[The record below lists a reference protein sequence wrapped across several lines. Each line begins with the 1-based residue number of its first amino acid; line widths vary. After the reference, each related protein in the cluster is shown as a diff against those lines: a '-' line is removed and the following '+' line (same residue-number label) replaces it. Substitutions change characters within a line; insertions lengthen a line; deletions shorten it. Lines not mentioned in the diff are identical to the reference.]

1 MIYLDN
7 AATGFPKSDAVLLAM
22 QEAFA
27 ACGNPGRSS
36 HAPARNSDRILFR
49 CRQLLAE
56 RFGSTPENV
65 ILTKNATE
73 ALNLAIKGL
82 YRLGGEV
89 LTSTLEHNAV
99 MRPLHALR
107 RAQEITLKQFRVD
120 LAEDAVTVENFR
132 IAAGERADMAVVT
145 HASNVCGR
153 VLPIPEMRKA
163 VRREDFLL
171 IVDGSQTAGHL
182 PIDIRTL
189 GADVLCL
196 PGHKGLYGPMGTG
209 ALICN
214 PDRVPYFR
222 TLIEGG
228 SGIDARASGMPEVLP
243 ERLEAGTPNVYGIA
257 GLAAALAEFRF
268 PEREHLLY
276 RQLVKELR
284 QCPAIR
290 LYGQPADPSR
300 ASVASDARYMP
311 VLLFN
316 REGTD
321 CETLGELLAEKDI
334 AVRAGLH
341 CAPAAHRALGTLES
355 GGVRVSLG
363 RSTTDADLHAFLEAI
378 RSIR

>member
-7 AATGFPKSDAVLLAM
+7 AATGFPKSDAVLRAM
-22 QEAFA
+22 QEAFVH
-27 ACGNPGRSS
+27 CGNPARSS
-36 HAPARNSDRILFR
+36 HLPAQNADRVLFR

-73 ALNLAIKGL
+73 ALNIAIKGL
-82 YRLGGEV
+82 YRPGGEV

-99 MRPLHALR
+99 IRPLHALR
-107 RAQEITLKQFRVD
+107 TAQEITLKQFRVD
-120 LAEDAVTVENFR
+120 LTDDAVTVENFR
-132 IAAGERADMAVVT
+132 IASGGRADMAVVT

-153 VLPIPEMRKA
+153 VLPIRQMRQA
-163 VRREDFLL
+163 IRREDFLL
-171 IVDGSQTAGHL
+171 IVDASQTAGHL

-228 SGIDARASGMPEVLP
+228 SGVDSRAVGMPEVLP

-276 RQLVKELR
+276 RQLLEALR
-284 QCPAIR
+284 QHPDIR
-290 LYGQPADPSR
+290 LYGQPAD
-300 ASVASDARYMP
+300 AAAADRYMP

-316 REGTD
+316 RKGTD
-321 CETLGELLAEKDI
+321 CETLAERLAEQGI

-363 RSTTDADLHAFLEAI
+363 RSNVADDLQALLNALE
-378 RSIR
+378 

>member
-7 AATGFPKSDAVLLAM
+7 AATGFPKSDAVLRAM
-22 QEAFA
+22 QEAFVS
-27 ACGNPGRSS
+27 CGNPSRSS
-36 HAPARNSDRILFR
+36 HTPARNGDRILFR

-73 ALNLAIKGL
+73 ALNMAIKGL
-82 YRLGGEV
+82 YRPGGEV

-99 MRPLHALR
+99 LRPLHALR
-107 RAQEITLKQFRVD
+107 IAQEITLKQFRVD
-120 LAEDAVTVENFR
+120 PAEDAVTVENFR

-153 VLPIPEMRKA
+153 ILPIPEMRKA
-163 VRREDFLL
+163 IRREDFLL
-171 IVDGSQTAGHL
+171 IVDASQTAGHI
-182 PIDIRTL
+182 PVDIRAL

-228 SGIDARASGMPEVLP
+228 SGIDSRASGMPEVLP

-257 GLAAALAEFRF
+257 GLAAALTEFRF

-276 RQLVKELR
+276 RQLLKELR
-284 QCPAIR
+284 SRPGIR
-290 LYGQPADPSR
+290 LYGQPADL
-300 ASVASDARYMP
+300 ASAGRYVP

-321 CETLGELLAEKDI
+321 CEALGEQFAERDI

-363 RSTTDADLHAFLEAI
+363 RSTTGADLQAFLDALQAI
-378 RSIR
+378 Q

>member
-7 AATGFPKSDAVLLAM
+7 AATGFPKSNAVLLAM
-22 QEAFA
+22 QDAFA
-27 ACGNPGRSS
+27 GCGNPSRGS
-36 HAPARNSDRILFR
+36 HAPAQNADRVLFR

-73 ALNLAIKGL
+73 ALNIAIKGL
-82 YRLGGEV
+82 YHPGGEV

-107 RAQEITLKQFRVD
+107 SAQAITLKQFRVD
-120 LAEDAVTVENFR
+120 LADDAVTVENFR
-132 IAAGERADMAVVT
+132 IAAGGRAGMAVVT

-153 VLPIPEMRKA
+153 VLPIREMRRA
-163 VRREDFLL
+163 IRRDDFLL
-171 IVDGSQTAGHL
+171 IVDASQTAGHL
-182 PIDIRTL
+182 PIDIRAL

-214 PDRVPYFR
+214 PNRVPYFR

-228 SGIDARASGMPEVLP
+228 SGIDSRAPGMPEVLP

-257 GLAAALAEFRF
+257 GLAAALEEFRF
-268 PEREHLLY
+268 PEREHALY
-276 RQLVKELR
+276 RRLLQELR
-284 QCPAIR
+284 QKKGIR
-290 LYGQPADPSR
+290 LYGAPAD
-300 ASVASDARYMP
+300 DADAKRFVP

-316 REGTD
+316 REGVD
-321 CETLGELLAEKDI
+321 CEALAEQLAERGI

-341 CAPAAHRALGTLES
+341 CAPAAHRALGTLET

-363 RSTTDADLHAFLEAI
+363 RSTTAGELQTFLNALE
-378 RSIR
+378 

>member
-7 AATGFPKSDAVLLAM
+7 AATGFPKSDAVLRAM
-22 QEAFA
+22 QEAFGS
-27 ACGNPGRSS
+27 CGNPSRGS
-36 HAPARNSDRILFR
+36 HAPAQNADRVLFR

-82 YRLGGEV
+82 YRPGSEV

-107 RAQEITLKQFRVD
+107 FAQEITLKQFRVD
-120 LAEDAVTVENFR
+120 LADDAVTVENFR
-132 IAAGERADMAVVT
+132 IAAGGRASMAVVT

-153 VLPIPEMRKA
+153 ILPIREMRNA
-163 VRREDFLL
+163 IRQEDFLFV
-171 IVDGSQTAGHL
+171 VDASQTAGHL
-182 PIDIRTL
+182 PIDIRAL

-228 SGIDARASGMPEVLP
+228 SGVDSRAAVMPEMLP
-243 ERLEAGTPNVYGIA
+243 ERLEAGTPNVCGIA

-268 PEREHLLY
+268 PEREHILF
-276 RQLVKELR
+276 RQFLR
-284 QCPAIR
+284 EMREKRGIR
-290 LYGQPADPSR
+290 LYGHPAN
-300 ASVASDARYMP
+300 DAAADRYVP

-316 REGTD
+316 RDGAD
-321 CETLGELLAEKDI
+321 CEALAERLAAQEI

-341 CAPAAHRALGTLES
+341 CAPAAHRALGTLET

-363 RSTTDADLHAFLEAI
+363 RSTSAADLQTLLDAL
-378 RSIR
+378 